1 MNALSDEELQGRID
15 AAVHAATLPLRES
28 LEEAKRTI
36 RALLQ
41 HIHGA
46 KSERGRIV
54 LTAEGQ
60 QFIDAAWLGD
70 AQVERPATPADTT
83 TDAAPAGAKRDRRGV
98 AQRHPHLPIE
108 AADAPLPSELAEQVA
123 AGAIAVRRTGRFDD
137 ALVVPRLKTFI
148 RRLFELEVVKVA
160 TGQPLL
166 QVPLPERI
174 VPGGVLADESIH
186 QLVVA
191 KFLDAIPF
199 HRLLAGWK
207 RDRIDIAR
215 QVVNDAFTAWS
226 GVFAP
231 LADTIIDQI
240 LHAEVVHAD
249 ESWTRVQAEKRCDT
263 NGSLWTLVGGG
274 QVGYRFTP
282 DRRHAR
288 ASELIPA
295 DFAGYLVTD
304 AWPGWMKLADIEQ
317 AGCNAH
323 ARRPFAKEADRARK
337 DDERSPDADLMV
349 ALYAEVYRL
358 EKLAREGGPPAE
370 LFDRRKRIRNEQTR
384 LVMERI
390 KAEAERI
397 AKVHP
402 FSHPLAEGARYI
414 DKHWDLLIRFL
425 DEPLLPPDNNAAENA
440 LRINAL
446 IRKNSMFFG
455 SEDGA
460 DRAAIALT
468 VLHSC
473 RLAEIEPSSYLAQVT
488 PSLLQHRLGRKQD
501 LISLTPAAVAAVR
514 QATKGA

>member
-1 MNALSDEELQGRID
+1 MAGQLPTTQQEFD
-15 AAVHAATLPLRES
+15 AAVQAATLPLRES

-36 RALLQ
+36 RSLLN
-41 HIHGA
+41 HIHGT

-70 AQVERPATPADTT
+70 ARTEAATSPTTVTSEKVPAT
-83 TDAAPAGAKRDRRGV
+83 KRDHRGV
-98 AQRHPHLPIE
+98 AQRHPHLPIK
-108 AADAPLPSELAEQVA
+108 AYDAPLPPELAEQVE
-123 AGAIAVRRTGRFDD
+123 AGTITVRRTGRFDD
-137 ALVVPRLKTFI
+137 ALVMPRPKPFI
-148 RRLFELEVVKVA
+148 HRLFELEIIKTA
-160 TGQPLL
+160 TGQALL
-166 QVPLPERI
+166 KMPLPERI
-174 VPGGVLADESIH
+174 VTGGVLADESIH

-226 GVFAP
+226 GLFAP
-231 LADTIIDQI
+231 LADEIISQI
-240 LHAEVVHAD
+240 LRAEVVHAD
-249 ESWTRVQAEKRCDT
+249 ESWTRIQDEKRCDT
-263 NGSLWTLVGGG
+263 SGSLWTLVGGG

-304 AWPGWMKLADIEQ
+304 AWPGWAKLADIEQ

-337 DDERSPDADLMV
+337 DGGRAPDAERIV
-349 ALYAEVYRL
+349 ELYAEVYRL
-358 EKLAREGGPPAE
+358 EALARDGGPPTE
-370 LFDRRKRIRNEQTR
+370 LFERRRRIRHEQTR
-384 LVMERI
+384 QVMERI
-390 KAEAERI
+390 KVEAERI
-397 AKVHP
+397 AVAYP
-402 FSHPLAEGARYI
+402 FSHDLAEGARYI
-414 DKHWDLLIRFL
+414 IKHWDLLIRFL
-425 DEPLLPPDNNAAENA
+425 GEPLLPPDNNAAENA

-460 DRAAIALT
+460 ERAAIALT

-473 RLAEIEPSSYLAQVT
+473 RLAEIEPNSYLAQIT
-488 PSLLQHRLGRKQD
+488 PALLQLRLGRKQD
-501 LISLTPAAVAAVR
+501 LASLTPAAVAAVR
-514 QATKGA
+514 QATKAQ